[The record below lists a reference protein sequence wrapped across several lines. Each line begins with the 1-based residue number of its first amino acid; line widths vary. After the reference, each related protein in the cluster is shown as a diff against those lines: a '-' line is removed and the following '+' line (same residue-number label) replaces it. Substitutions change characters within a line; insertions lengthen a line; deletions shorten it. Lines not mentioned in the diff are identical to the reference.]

1 MINDQDWN
9 ANVFL
14 PTVGKRGAAII
25 EARGLSSAASA
36 ANAAIDHMRDWAL
49 GSKGKWVTM
58 GIPSDGQYGIPKDTM
73 FGFPVTTEGGEYK
86 LVEGLEIDAFSQECI
101 NKTLKE
107 LQDELGLNQYD
118 YGARNY
124 DPALGRWMNID
135 PLANKTIDYSPYNFV
150 LNNPVSFID
159 PDGLYPKSVLIYN
172 QATNSYRFT
181 NAASHLLS
189 LVSGVD
195 KRQIQNTVINER
207 GFRQYVPFYFAN
219 EGGGAITL
227 GSPSYYTITYT
238 QNFFEDDSSK
248 YNGNGFGQDIYTWL
262 SHSSH
267 EVGHI
272 PQIKKAGSS
281 LSYLGKFISQ
291 YSKSGNHDGAD
302 YEKEADKGSDLF
314 GQFNNFVDKTYG
326 RNSLV
331 NLFENHTD
339 PVIVKSLDKWWGAFE
354 KDREKKEERTNS
366 FMQGLNTNLDNYS
379 EGTYIYDGNNWV
391 KKN

>member
-1 MINDQDWN
+1 MIEEKFNYVYNYTDHLGN
-9 ANVFL
+9 IRLSYAEVPGTRL
-14 PTVGKRGAAII
+14 LKII
-25 EARGLSSAASA
+25 EENNYYPFGLKHSNYNAQEYNFKETSLGTFVVLEQSV
-36 ANAAIDHMRDWAL
+36 AND
-49 GSKGKWVTM
+49 
-58 GIPSDGQYGIPKDTM
+58 
-73 FGFPVTTEGGEYK
+73 YK
-86 LVEGLEIDAFSQECI
+86 YKYNG
-101 NKTLKE
+101 KE
-107 LQDELGLNQYD
+107 LQDELGLNMYD

-135 PLANKTIDYSPYNFV
+135 PMANKTVDYSPYNFV
-150 LNNPVSFID
+150 LNNPLSFID
-159 PDGLYPKSVLIYN
+159 PDGLYLKPVLIYN

-207 GFRQYVPFYFAN
+207 GFGRYVPFYSAN

-227 GSPSYYTITYT
+227 GSSSYHTITYT

-248 YNGNGFGQDIYTWL
+248 HNGNGFGQDIYTWL

-272 PQIKKAGSS
+272 SQIKKEGSS
-281 LSYLGKFISQ
+281 LSYLGEFISQ
-291 YSKSGNHDGAD
+291 YSTSGNHDGAN

-326 RNSLV
+326 RNSLG

-339 PVIVKSLDKWWGAFE
+339 PVIVKRLDKWWGAFE
-354 KDREKKEERTNS
+354 KDKGKKEERTNS
-366 FMQGLNTNLDNYS
+366 FMQGLNTNLGNYS